1 MAVPSPVG
9 DSNTESSISILC
21 EYLHNP
27 TNSGREGTRKA
38 PGTKLKQSSYCIG
51 RFYSP
56 FSQTSKNFFFLAGGG
71 GGGVV
76 NEVHCGLCESS
87 EFTTFTQTIMHLS

>member
-38 PGTKLKQSSYCIG
+38 PGDKIETKQLLYRTVLFTI
-51 RFYSP
+51 FIDIEI
-56 FSQTSKNFFFLAGGG
+56 FFFLAGGG
-71 GGGVV
+71 GGVV
-76 NEVHCGLCESS
+76 NEVNCGIC
-87 EFTTFTQTIMHLS
+87 